1 MEDIKD
7 SSFQHHP
14 SLPQSSDA
22 ESSGTAREQS
32 VQELESAFLEEVKQK
47 RQLLGMDTLP
57 LELSS
62 REGTSGDNSKK
73 LFEKQ

>member
-1 MEDIKD
+1 M
-7 SSFQHHP
+7 
-14 SLPQSSDA
+14 
-22 ESSGTAREQS
+22 
-32 VQELESAFLEEVKQK
+32 QELESAFLEEVKQK

-62 REGTSGDNSKK
+62 REGISGDNSKK